1 MMGAI
6 RSPRIHGC
14 SGRPNLVEKTKSS
27 ALIVGAS
34 PYPDLVLL
42 GTAPLRQ
49 IARLA
54 KRIVRSSARHLSALV
69 AL

>member
-1 MMGAI
+1 MMSAI
-6 RSPRIHGC
+6 RPTRIHGC

-27 ALIVGAS
+27 ALMVGAS
-34 PYPDLVLL
+34 RYPDLVPL
-42 GTAPLRQ
+42 GTALLRQ

-54 KRIVRSSARHLSALV
+54 KIIVRSSARHLSALV